1 MLGMAKSVSFQVQ
14 GQTQYRWADRQ
25 RRSLKRKKESEANW
39 WIGSLRE
46 GKRCMVSE
54 EIKVKDVSQ
63 TTYTTTDHI
72 LVWIRAYLCVLFF
85 LFPPGCA
92 RFKDNNKSF
101 KAVCFLSLKANVKFL
116 LPEIDGG
123 FCFFLIKWH
132 KFNCKP
138 SQLTLITLW
147 KIWYMWCVLALFS
160 FIKCSGHSPAR
171 VSVHAN
177 AVSTVHCFKPGV
189 QWST

>member
-1 MLGMAKSVSFQVQ
+1 MGRQAEEKSEKKIGV
-14 GQTQYRWADRQ
+14 GGKLMDWK
-25 RRSLKRKKESEANW
+25 LKRGQKVHGLWRNQSN
-39 WIGSLRE
+39 
-46 GKRCMVSE
+46 RC
-54 EIKVKDVSQ
+54 Q
-63 TTYTTTDHI
+63 TTYTATDHI

-147 KIWYMWCVLALFS
+147 KIWYMWCVRALFS
-160 FIKCSGHSPAR
+160 FIKCSGHSPAW